1 MIDKYWLNIN
11 IPCLHRLHASIPK
24 SGAHKIQASLG
35 MNYSLDA
42 LRSSLKSLAKYI
54 YKENIRTRS
63 DKKAILSFDD
73 GHRDILFA
81 IPIIKEYPEIQ
92 PVLFITGNLMNGDTR
107 ALPLTALY
115 KWCADNKRHP
125 NSLREIFDFDRKSL
139 KLLPEKKQRQ
149 ALEKEGID
157 VNPSSERM
165 VSQDDIDML
174 LKNGWL
180 IGYHGPE
187 HFDLC
192 RMGFSELKKQMQA
205 DLKLIKN
212 LGYVPW
218 LAWPEGSWNDKIV
231 KAADDIGFKLQ
242 FGLDVVKIA
251 GTNSLIINRV
261 LWK

>member
-1 MIDKYWLNIN
+1 MLNKYWQDID
-11 IPCLHRLHASIPK
+11 IPCLHRLHASTPN

-35 MNYSLDA
+35 MSYSLDE
-42 LRSSLKSLAKYI
+42 LRSSLKNFVK
-54 YKENIRTRS
+54 NIHKKNIKTDS
-63 DKKAILSFDD
+63 DKKAIISFDD
-73 GHRDILFA
+73 GHRDILLA
-81 IPIIKEYPEIQ
+81 IPILKDYPEIQ

-139 KLLPEKKQRQ
+139 KLLPEKQQRQ

-165 VSQDDIDML
+165 VSQGDIDIL

-192 RMGFSELKKQMQA
+192 RMDFSELKKQMQA

-212 LGYVPW
+212 LGYAPW
-218 LAWPEGSWNDKIV
+218 LAWPEGSWNKKIV
-231 KAADDIGFKLQ
+231 KSAADIGFKLQ

-251 GTNSLIINRV
+251 ETNSLIINRV